1 MTESKSFETN
11 LQELESIVNQLEQGE
26 LSLDDALKKFEEG
39 VKLARFCQ
47 KTLNKAELKIK
58 TITQNEDT
66 QTDE

>member
-47 KTLNKAELKIK
+47 KTLNEAELKIK